1 MGEGSNLLNLILLAI
16 AVGVFLKLRSVL
28 GRRTGNE
35 RPPYDPYSA
44 PEKTPSGNDKVI
56 ALPKRAQPGAQQ
68 QAQTDETPRPDRWA
82 GIVPEGSALS
92 QTLTEIS
99 LADRAFDAGAFLSG
113 ARMAYEMIVTAFARG
128 DRQTLQPLLDEH
140 VFKSF
145 SEAEQ
150 SRILQFDQ
158 EHRVGLVLG
167 IDADRK
173 HNLKICLAEA
183 LHPDIDAHADLG
195 LFVER
200 PEQARHVGIFKGHV
214 LDVLG
219 EHAQLRA
226 ALGRRSCRSRKI
238 RRLIGHDSSPLA
250 LVRQPYRNASAK
262 PEPAG

>member
-145 SEAEQ
+145 SDAVADREAKGETVEQ
-150 SRILQFDQ
+150 TFI
-158 EHRVGLVLG
+158 G
-167 IDADRK
+167 IDK
-173 HNLKICLAEA
+173 AELTGA
-183 LHPDIDAHADLG
+183 SLEGSRARLTVRFMSELTSCVKNRDGVVIEGDPVTIRQVTDIWT
-195 LFVER
+195 FER
-200 PEQARHVGIFKGHV
+200 
-214 LDVLG
+214 DVKNRDPNWRLVATG
-219 EHAQLRA
+219 A
-226 ALGRRSCRSRKI
+226 A
-238 RRLIGHDSSPLA
+238 
-250 LVRQPYRNASAK
+250 
-262 PEPAG
+262 

>member
-145 SEAEQ
+145 SDAVADREAKGETVEQ
-150 SRILQFDQ
+150 TFI
-158 EHRVGLVLG
+158 G
-167 IDADRK
+167 IDK
-173 HNLKICLAEA
+173 AELTGA
-183 LHPDIDAHADLG
+183 SLEGSRARLTVRFMSELTSCVKNRDGIVIEGDPVTIRQVTDIWT
-195 LFVER
+195 FER
-200 PEQARHVGIFKGHV
+200 
-214 LDVLG
+214 DVKNRDPNWRLVATG
-219 EHAQLRA
+219 A
-226 ALGRRSCRSRKI
+226 A
-238 RRLIGHDSSPLA
+238 
-250 LVRQPYRNASAK
+250 
-262 PEPAG
+262 

>member
-113 ARMAYEMIVTAFARG
+113 ARMAYEIIVTAFARG

-145 SEAEQ
+145 SDAVTAREAKGETVEQ
-150 SRILQFDQ
+150 TFI
-158 EHRVGLVLG
+158 G
-167 IDADRK
+167 IDK
-173 HNLKICLAEA
+173 AELTGA
-183 LHPDIDAHADLG
+183 SLEGSRARLTVRFMSELTSCVKNRDGIVIEGDPVTIRQVTDIWT
-195 LFVER
+195 FER
-200 PEQARHVGIFKGHV
+200 
-214 LDVLG
+214 DVKNRDPNWRLVATG
-219 EHAQLRA
+219 A
-226 ALGRRSCRSRKI
+226 A
-238 RRLIGHDSSPLA
+238 
-250 LVRQPYRNASAK
+250 
-262 PEPAG
+262 

>member
-145 SEAEQ
+145 SDAVTAREAKGETVEQ
-150 SRILQFDQ
+150 TFI
-158 EHRVGLVLG
+158 G
-167 IDADRK
+167 IDK
-173 HNLKICLAEA
+173 AELTGA
-183 LHPDIDAHADLG
+183 SLEGSRARLTVRFMSELTSCVKNRDGVVIEGDPVTIRQVTDIWT
-195 LFVER
+195 FER
-200 PEQARHVGIFKGHV
+200 
-214 LDVLG
+214 DVKNRDPNWRLVATG
-219 EHAQLRA
+219 A
-226 ALGRRSCRSRKI
+226 A
-238 RRLIGHDSSPLA
+238 
-250 LVRQPYRNASAK
+250 
-262 PEPAG
+262 

>member
-113 ARMAYEMIVTAFARG
+113 ARMAYEIIVTAFARG

-145 SEAEQ
+145 SDAVTAREAKGETVEQ
-150 SRILQFDQ
+150 TFI
-158 EHRVGLVLG
+158 G
-167 IDADRK
+167 IDK
-173 HNLKICLAEA
+173 AELTGA
-183 LHPDIDAHADLG
+183 SLEGSRARLTVRFMSELTSCVKNRDGVVIEGDPVTIRQVTDIWT
-195 LFVER
+195 FER
-200 PEQARHVGIFKGHV
+200 
-214 LDVLG
+214 DVKNRDPNWRLVATG
-219 EHAQLRA
+219 A
-226 ALGRRSCRSRKI
+226 A
-238 RRLIGHDSSPLA
+238 
-250 LVRQPYRNASAK
+250 
-262 PEPAG
+262 